1 MQVDID
7 QLTRAEK
14 QELTHLPNLLSFQS
28 IYQQLLS
35 HVPAA
40 TGKYQFRR
48 SILLGRTGALD
59 LYIYIYRFRM
69 ARSQTVDSSV
79 GWSCSTLR
87 DGVDVLMNQAN
98 EIEEEEA
105 NLLKLV
111 KDCTE
116 LLLLPCSV
124 FFNEFI
130 YIYTGRF

>member
-1 MQVDID
+1 MC
-7 QLTRAEK
+7 QLQLGNINFAVAFCLDA
-14 QELTHLPNLLSFQS
+14 QGLL
-28 IYQQLLS
+28 I
-35 HVPAA
+35 
-40 TGKYQFRR
+40 
-48 SILLGRTGALD
+48 
-59 LYIYIYRFRM
+59 YIYIYRFRM